1 MPNWCNNYITING
14 EKENMKPIYEFFK
27 ENQNNTDIDCLVMSS
42 LVPHDDEYNAI
53 KESGEYLL
61 NPQVNFYGT
70 KWDFNVMEANITSIN
85 EDCITLAP
93 STAWS
98 PPSEFCRRLSGKY
111 GICVDIYYDEPG
123 VGFVGEEEYCDG
135 KLFAQTH
142 YDNYLEGI
150 YKLQPD
156 TFWESAY
163 ENIEYYKKEE
173 EFTFETIK
181 ETLCSFITD
190 ESDLK
195 ELESIYNE
203 IE

>member
-1 MPNWCNNYITING
+1 MPNWCNNFITIGG
-14 EKENMKPIYEFFK
+14 EKEKMKPIYDFFK
-27 ENQNNTDIDCLVMSS
+27 ENENSTDPDCLVMNS
-42 LVPHDDEYNAI
+42 LVPHDEEYDAI

-70 KWDFNVMEANITSIN
+70 KWDFSIMEANIHSIN

-111 GICVDIYYDEPG
+111 GICVDISYDEPG
-123 VGFVGEEEYCDG
+123 VGFVGEEEYSDG
-135 KLFAQTH
+135 ELFAQTH
-142 YDNYLEGI
+142 YDNYLEGM

-156 TFWESAY
+156 TFWETAY
-163 ENIEYYKKEE
+163 DNIEYYKNEE
-173 EFTFETIK
+173 ELSFESVR
-181 ETLCSFITD
+181 ERLLSFVTD
-190 ESDLK
+190 EDDVK
-195 ELESIYNE
+195 ELETIYNE